1 MLIVPAGIH
10 IDENA
15 FVQGVLQEWASALR
29 RVLTPA
35 YAATVESRVSVE
47 ALVRIRASSAYAS
60 LHGGVLQ
67 AELGVKAPTTAIE
80 GVLQGLAGACR
91 ATIDPPRVLGNSLVG
106 SVTVGILRTDL
117 SDVLSRPEASFV
129 SEKGYQVDWLDWLLT
144 QGDRVVVGQYGFL
157 PANKM
162 TARSVAAFSRTGLGI
177 MRQANHGWSVP
188 PEFSGTPGDNWFT
201 RALAAIERVMADI
214 LVDELR
220 RRL

>member
-1 MLIVPAGIH
+1 MPK
-10 IDENA
+10 DA
-15 FVQGVLQEWASALR
+15 FGSAM
-29 RVLTPA
+29 VT
-35 YAATVESRVSVE
+35 
-47 ALVRIRASSAYAS
+47 
-60 LHGGVLQ
+60 H
-67 AELGVKAPTTAIE
+67 
-80 GVLQGLAGACR
+80 
-91 ATIDPPRVLGNSLVG
+91 VG
-106 SVTVGILRTDL
+106 SMGLDAAFSPLVPYSRTPMLVAVGAAKP
-117 SDVLSRPEASFV
+117 RPIAE
-129 SEKGYQVDWLDWLLT
+129 
-144 QGDRVVVGQYGFL
+144 GDRVVVGQYGFL